1 MALEKLIRVDLR
13 EEWSDEAKDFT
24 PWLAQPEN
32 LEILSEALDIELG
45 LIGTE
50 QKVGNYSADMLC
62 KDTDSENYVLIEN
75 QLDGTNHKHL
85 GQLLTYF
92 AKWKNVKTVV
102 WIAKSFTEEHKAALA
117 RLNNITGEEYGFFG
131 LEVELWRIGDS
142 AFAPKFNIVCRPNT
156 FQKETRKGVPSN
168 KELGDIQLQQLSY
181 WENFKKFMEKKDSA
195 VKCLAPT
202 HTATYMLR
210 MSRHRDFQLIARINS
225 NDSILTVDFRIPTPP
240 TNKALYFHFFNRKS
254 DIEKE
259 FGQTLTWDEKVGNK
273 KSHVSISRKNTD
285 FRNKDDW
292 DKQFNWLADSLEKLN
307 EVFHDRISVENLDI
321 EAIEK
326 EYEEM
331 LEEDSSDGEEGET

>member
-1 MALEKLIRVDLR
+1 
-13 EEWSDEAKDFT
+13 
-24 PWLAQPEN
+24 
-32 LEILSEALDIELG
+32 
-45 LIGTE
+45 
-50 QKVGNYSADMLC
+50 MLC

-156 FQKETRKGVPSN
+156 FQKETKRGTPSN
-168 KELGDIQLQQLSY
+168 KVGDVQWQQLGY
-181 WENFKKFMEKKDSA
+181 WENFKEFMEKKNSPVKCQNPSSA
-195 VKCLAPT
+195 VANI
-202 HTATYMLR
+202 LR
-210 MSRHRDFQLIARINS
+210 MSNQGKFQLVARMNS
-225 NDSILTVDFRIPTPP
+225 NDSTIHAEFRISTNPT
-240 TNKALYFHFFNRKS
+240 KALYFYFHREREA
-254 DIEKE
+254 IEKE
-259 FGQTLTWDEKVGNK
+259 FGNPLIWDQKEDKK
-273 KSHVSISRKNTD
+273 KSVIRTSMSNAD
-285 FRNKDDW
+285 FTNEKDRE
-292 DKQFNWLADSLEKLN
+292 KQFDWLAKNLEELN
-307 EVFHDRISVENLDI
+307 KVFGSRIKNLDI